1 MSTRYNTFTQ
11 DGQFVVKIRVDVI
24 YLLTP
29 LPPWWLLLGSTM
41 IMDPCTS
48 KQHLGLQHA
57 VGQLHQDVARPKARF
72 KPTSTGKSWVDGGAP
87 VKTSYHTKME
97 NGTGVF
103 GCVGLNLAIFQLSSW
118 GLFASVWP
126 GVASAFTYWP
136 ILNWFLTYNEDMRT
150 LLEPCLP
157 SLFWRQAF

>member
-103 GCVGLNLAIFQLSSW
+103 GCVGLNQCDQMVRLIFNIWPFANMKISSIMAQICQSQLS
-118 GLFASVWP
+118 
-126 GVASAFTYWP
+126 
-136 ILNWFLTYNEDMRT
+136 ILPDKI
-150 LLEPCLP
+150 
-157 SLFWRQAF
+157 